1 MTSLCKKCS
10 FRRYFLPTLGVIG
23 LMVFDAVRNFFYL
36 PIVFTYAAFILFWNF
51 PVLIYFTHSKP
62 LFVDDLFIDFSKL
75 PNYNVN
81 PEIKRKFLSILN
93 WTLIVANSLFIG
105 ALADF
110 WFYKTHRLTSLM
122 EIVGVTG
129 GIFKFFQIFNSIIT
143 GCVLYILQRYIINE
157 HKSIQHNKPEQNEP
171 EQNESRQIEL
181 TVLNSEKKP
190 QIEPLNNKI
199 IFTNP
204 MISELR
210 NRTPPSK
217 ETSSITNI

>member
-1 MTSLCKKCS
+1 MIMKCITRCKTLS
-10 FRRYFLPTLGVIG
+10 IRRFFLPTLGVIG

-81 PEIKRKFLSILN
+81 PEIKKNFLSILN

-110 WFYKTHRLTSLM
+110 WLYKTHKLTSLM
-122 EIVGVTG
+122 EIIGVTG

-143 GCVLYILQRYIINE
+143 GCVLYVLQRYIVNA
-157 HKSIQHNKPEQNEP
+157 HKRIQQNKPPHNEP
-171 EQNESRQIEL
+171 PQIEL
-181 TVLNSEKKP
+181 TVIKSPKKS
-190 QIEPLNNKI
+190 QIEPLNNEI
-199 IFTNP
+199 IYNNP
-204 MISELR
+204 IASEIQ

-217 ETSSITNI
+217 ETPL